1 MQKQAINNG
10 KILKLHE
17 EQQKE
22 YTKMEESIKQ
32 LMEQINN
39 QESAYKKHISSLE
52 NASAL
57 QKIETSKYK
66 ELQEESMKRIDEL
79 EKKIKEKD
87 REIEKEKQT
96 NKRQME
102 QNIKFQ
108 RENEQMKQKQH
119 ESPSM
124 ESLPMDQKE
133 AAMKEIEMQKY
144 RSIVRCSM
152 CSFRM
157 KNVVLA
163 KCMHSFCNDCI
174 NNCLANRNR
183 KCPKCNHKF
192 SQVDVKQLWLDD
204 WPGVTNIIYI

>member
-22 YTKMEESIKQ
+22 HTKMEESIKL
-32 LMEQINN
+32 LMDQINN
-39 QESAYKKHISSLE
+39 QENAYKKHICIIE
-52 NASAL
+52 NATNL
-57 QKIETSKYK
+57 QKIEAGKYK
-66 ELQEESMKRIDEL
+66 ELHEDTLKRVDEL
-79 EKKIKEKD
+79 EKKLKEKE

-124 ESLPMDQKE
+124 DSLPTDQKE
-133 AAMKEIEMQKY
+133 ANMKEVELQKY

-152 CSFRM
+152 CSYRM
-157 KNVVLA
+157 KNVVLV

-204 WPGVTNIIYI
+204 

>member
-22 YTKMEESIKQ
+22 HSKMEETIK
-32 LMEQINN
+32 LITEQIAN
-39 QESAYKKHISSLE
+39 QENAYKKHISAIE
-52 NASAL
+52 NASTL
-57 QKIETSKYK
+57 QKIETGKYK
-66 ELQEESMKRIDEL
+66 ELQDETLKRIDEL
-79 EKKIKEKD
+79 EKKLKEKE
-87 REIEKEKQT
+87 REIEKEKER

-124 ESLPMDQKE
+124 ESLPTDQKE
-133 AAMKEIEMQKY
+133 AVMKEIELSKY

-152 CSFRM
+152 CNFRM

-174 NNCLANRNR
+174 SNCLANRNR

-204 WPGVTNIIYI
+204 